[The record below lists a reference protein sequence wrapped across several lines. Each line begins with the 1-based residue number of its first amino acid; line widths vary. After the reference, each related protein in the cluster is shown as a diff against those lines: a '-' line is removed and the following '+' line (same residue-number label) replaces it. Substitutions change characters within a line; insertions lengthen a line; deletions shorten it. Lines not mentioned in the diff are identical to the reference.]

1 MAETPT
7 MQILTG
13 RMLFVGL
20 CGTVLF
26 FQLLPLDARPET
38 WPMPDFLLLLVV
50 LWSAR
55 RPDYAPVTFIAILML
70 MADLLLQRPPGLWAG
85 LAVIFTEVLR
95 RRSRQLRNS
104 PFLLEWGSVAAGII
118 AINMVNRVAMAVVL
132 LPQPAIGLTLIQ
144 MVMTILAYPIVVLVA
159 HAIFGVSRPAP
170 GETDSFGH
178 RL

>member
-1 MAETPT
+1 
-7 MQILTG
+7 
-13 RMLFVGL
+13 
-20 CGTVLF
+20 
-26 FQLLPLDARPET
+26 
-38 WPMPDFLLLLVV
+38 
-50 LWSAR
+50 
-55 RPDYAPVTFIAILML
+55 ML

-85 LAVIFTEVLR
+85 LVVIFTEVLR

-159 HAIFGVSRPAP
+159 HAIFGVSRPAREP
-170 GETDSFGH
+170 DQSASDPAIS
-178 RL
+178 RPDL

>member
-7 MQILTG
+7 MQVLTG
-13 RMLFVGL
+13 RTLFVCLFGA
-20 CGTVLF
+20 VLF
-26 FQLLPLDARPET
+26 AQLLPLDARPET
-38 WPMPDFLLLLVV
+38 WPMPDFLLLLAAV
-50 LWSAR
+50 WCAR
-55 RPDYAPVTFIAILML
+55 RPDYAPITFIAILFMI
-70 MADLLLQRPPGLWAG
+70 ADLLLQRPPGLWAG
-85 LAVIFTEVLR
+85 LVVVFTEVLR

-104 PFLLEWGSVAAGII
+104 PFLLEWGSVVAGVVII
-118 AINMVNRVAMAVVL
+118 SLIYRFALAVVL
-132 LPQPAIGLTLIQ
+132 MPQPPLALTFIQ